1 MFTFLDD
8 DLNTQYKAETKT
20 GQIVSIFAVLSI
32 FIACLGMLGLVSF
45 TTEQRT
51 KEIGIRKT
59 LGANVSSIIYLLTK
73 EIFVLVS
80 IAIIVSFPVAF
91 YLMRHW
97 LENFA
102 YRIALSPLTLFSTA
116 IMILLISLLTVSYQ
130 AIKAAKSNPVNAL
143 KYE

>member
-1 MFTFLDD
+1 
-8 DLNTQYKAETKT
+8 
-20 GQIVSIFAVLSI
+20 
-32 FIACLGMLGLVSF
+32 
-45 TTEQRT
+45 
-51 KEIGIRKT
+51 
-59 LGANVSSIIYLLTK
+59 IYLLTK

-102 YRIALSPLTLFSTA
+102 YRITLSPLTFFSTA